1 MINKRIQLFLTM
13 LLILLCLT
21 PSQAYASKTSEDL
34 EQEMKGII
42 EWKKGSVGISEDSN
56 LLNNDFLKNAGD
68 TVGDWYPIGIGR
80 LGYKDDYAA
89 YLAVIED
96 VVELRY
102 KTAEKL
108 SDMKSTEWHRII
120 LAVLSL
126 GGDPTQLG
134 KDKAGTTINLIQD
147 GTYDRGKTIS
157 LGAQGINGWIWGLI
171 ALDSMRYSVPENAY
185 YSRDKIIEE
194 ILHLQL
200 EDGGFS
206 FYQDVAD
213 PDMTAMALQA
223 LAPYY
228 NSEKT
233 YSYVQQASNKK
244 VVKTVRQVVD
254 EALETLSLLQTA
266 NGDFKSWG
274 TENAESTAQVIV
286 ALTAL
291 GIDPLTDIRFIK
303 NGQDVLDGLY
313 RYKMNDGGFIHAK
326 TYNPENPTSLPDE
339 SNSMASEQVL
349 YALTA
354 LYRFQ
359 NGYRSLY
366 DFREEQPMELKKQIK
381 SLNNAIDALPKQPQ
395 KEQLTTLFKQYLAV
409 PVTERCYVYAY
420 AKLAK
425 EMEKQA
431 IKNTSE
437 PFATNMNE
445 TTQRKGAV
453 TALLEESEFEKE
465 AIFTIEDAEQVK
477 AIPSSVTTE
486 HYVEVTKLLQ
496 KLEHAENLKEYEDL
510 LPKLQLKKQ
519 AIEAIEKEI
528 QKLNEEILEEL
539 YPFNEL
545 TLKDKDSVERIVA
558 RFNKLSDY
566 DQLQILNSEDVRKSK
581 TQIENLYRARIIAVV
596 LTVVVLIASI
606 VVVVRVKK
614 RRAQKRSAEE
624 WYEE

>member
-1 MINKRIQLFLTM
+1 MVNKKIQLFRIM
-13 LLILLCLT
+13 LLILLCLS
-21 PSQAYASKTSEDL
+21 PSQAFATKLSEDL
-34 EQEMKGII
+34 EPVMKGII
-42 EWKKGSVGISEDSN
+42 EWKKGSTGISKDSN

-80 LGYKDDYAA
+80 IGYKDDYAA

-96 VVELRY
+96 VVEKRY
-102 KTAEKL
+102 QTAEKL
-108 SDMKSTEWHRII
+108 SDTKSTEWHRII

-134 KDKAGTTINLIQD
+134 KDEAGTTINLIQD
-147 GTYDRGKTIS
+147 GTYDRGKTNS

-194 ILHLQL
+194 ILRLQL
-200 EDGGFS
+200 ADGGFS

-233 YSYVQQASNKK
+233 YSYVQQATNIKII
-244 VVKTVRQVVD
+244 KTVRQVVD
-254 EALETLSLLQTA
+254 EALKTLSSLQTT
-266 NGDFKSWG
+266 NGDFKSWD
-274 TENAESTAQVIV
+274 TENAESTAQVLV
-286 ALTAL
+286 ALTVL
-291 GIDPLTDIRFIK
+291 GIDPLTDTRFIK

-313 RYKMNDGGFIHAK
+313 RYKMDDGGFIHAK

-366 DFREEQPMELKKQIK
+366 DFREEQPMDLKKQIQ
-381 SLNNAIDALPKQPQ
+381 SLNDAIDALPKHPH

-409 PVTERCYVYAY
+409 PVTERSYVYAY

-425 EMEKQA
+425 EMEKQV

-445 TTQRKGAV
+445 TTQGKGAV
-453 TALLEESEFEKE
+453 TALLDKSEFAKE
-465 AIFTIEDAEQVK
+465 AIFTIEDAKQVK
-477 AIPSSVTTE
+477 TLPSTATTE
-486 HYVEVTKLLQ
+486 HYVEVVKLLQ

-519 AIEAIEKEI
+519 EIEAIETEI
-528 QKLNEEILEEL
+528 QALNEEILEEL

-545 TLKDKDSVERIVA
+545 TLKDKDSVERIVS

-566 DQLQILNSEDVRKSK
+566 DQQKILNSEDVRKSK
-581 TQIENLYRARIIAVV
+581 TQIANLVRARIIAIV
-596 LTVVVLIASI
+596 LTVVVLFASI
-606 VVVVRVKK
+606 VVAVRVNK
-614 RRAQKRSAEE
+614 RRAQKRSAED

>member
-1 MINKRIQLFLTM
+1 M

-21 PSQAYASKTSEDL
+21 PSQAFASRTSEDL
-34 EQEMKGII
+34 EQVMREII
-42 EWKKGSVGISEDSN
+42 EWKKESIGVPKDSN
-56 LLNNDFLKNAGD
+56 LLNNDYLKNAGD

-80 LGYKDDYAA
+80 IGFKDDYGA

-96 VVELRY
+96 VVEKRY

-108 SDMKSTEWHRII
+108 SDTKSTEWHRII

-126 GGDPTQLG
+126 GGDPTQIG
-134 KDKAGTTINLIQD
+134 KDKAGTTINLVQD

-157 LGAQGINGWIWGLI
+157 LGVQGINGWIWGLI

-213 PDMTAMALQA
+213 PDITAMALQA

-228 NSEKT
+228 NSEKK
-233 YSYVQQASNKK
+233 YSYVQQSSNKK

-254 EALETLSLLQTA
+254 EALETLSSLQTV

-274 TENAESTAQVIV
+274 TENAESTAQVLV

-291 GIDPLTDIRFIK
+291 GIDPLTDTRFIK
-303 NGQDVLDGLY
+303 NGRDVLDGLY
-313 RYKMNDGGFIHAK
+313 RYRMDDGGFIHAK
-326 TYNPENPTSLPDE
+326 TYNAENPTSLPDE

-366 DFREEQPMELKKQIK
+366 DFREEQSIELKNQIHA
-381 SLNNAIDALPKQPQ
+381 LNAEIDALPKQP
-395 KEQLTTLFKQYLAV
+395 KKKQLTTLFAQYLAV
-409 PVTERCYVYAY
+409 PVTERSYVYSY
-420 AKLAK
+420 ASLAK
-425 EMEKQA
+425 GMEKQA

-437 PFATNMNE
+437 SFATNMNE
-445 TTQRKGAV
+445 TTQGKGAT
-453 TALLEESEFEKE
+453 TALLDESEFTKE
-465 AIFTIEDAEQVK
+465 AMFTKEDVKRVK
-477 AIPSSVTTE
+477 ALPNTPTTE
-486 HYVEVTKLLQ
+486 YYVEVVKLLQ
-496 KLEHAENLKEYEDL
+496 KLEYAENLKEFENL
-510 LPKLQLKKQ
+510 LPKLQQKKQ
-519 AIEAIEKEI
+519 AIEAIEVEI
-528 QKLNEEILEEL
+528 QTLNEEILEKL

-545 TLKDKDSVERIVA
+545 SLKDKDNVESIVD

-566 DQLQILNSEDVRKSK
+566 DQQKILNSEDVRKSK
-581 TQIENLYRARIIAVV
+581 TQIANLYRARIIAI
-596 LTVVVLIASI
+596 VLIVVAFFASI
-606 VVVVRVKK
+606 VVAVRVKK
-614 RRAQKRSAEE
+614 RRAQKRSAKDWHEE
-624 WYEE
+624 